1 MSDEQSAASYIK
13 TLRDRGVMISICDES
28 TDEVLATAKT
38 PELALVIKK
47 AIEND
52 LFSNDTQEPEIFTI
66 RESELIRVIE
76 YSRAQIGSL
85 RHGNKQ
91 RGTEPEAGQGP
102 GLHRRGPWQADN
114 RKGRRAYSGTT

>member
-1 MSDEQSAASYIK
+1 MSDEQSAAPYIK
-13 TLRDRGVMISICDES
+13 TLLDRGVMISICDES

-47 AIEND
+47 AIE
-52 LFSNDTQEPEIFTI
+52 SNSISHDKQEPEAFTI
-66 RESELIRVIE
+66 GEAELIRVTG

-102 GLHRRGPWQADN
+102 GLHRRGSWQADN